1 MLIEKDP
8 KELNY
13 ATKERTTGHRL
24 DVLHVTQP
32 TEAGVAAC
40 IDSII
45 QSQINE
51 GLNVGIACPPND
63 SFTNRLR
70 AHGCLVY
77 RWQANRKPHKGIIQE
92 SLTLN
97 RIISETNPNVV
108 HLHSSK
114 AGLIGRFVL
123 RKSRLT
129 IFQPNG
135 WSFHVGGRILQSILR
150 KYEIFAAKYWTD
162 KIISVSAGE
171 SREIQ
176 SHLNPDK
183 ICIIP
188 NGICLEKWDRINYTK
203 PEARKLLQ
211 LPNDAKIAVVVSR
224 VSYQKAPD
232 LLLAAWPEI
241 KSQVPNSMLVWAGD
255 GPLLNEMR
263 MRSASDPSVLF
274 TGPTDNPRLFFSA
287 GDVTVLPSRWEGHSI
302 SMLESL
308 ATGRPIVCTDVNGA
322 EDTITNGCGAII
334 PKNNKSQLIES
345 VTQFLSQSENQ
356 LHAQSKACKKRV
368 TQHFDTKLTHKRM
381 HDLYSE
387 LINAKAQ
394 HSNVSNAKNQKS
406 DLPSGTSI

>member
-1 MLIEKDP
+1 MLIENDS
-8 KELNY
+8 KES
-13 ATKERTTGHRL
+13 THTITERTVRHRL

-32 TEAGVAAC
+32 TEAGVANC

-45 QSQINE
+45 QSQIIA
-51 GLNVGIACPPND
+51 GLKVGIACPPNE

-70 AHGCLVY
+70 EHGCFIY
-77 RWQANRKPHKGIIQE
+77 RWQASRKPHKGIIKE

-114 AGLIGRFVL
+114 AGLIGRLVL

-135 WSFHVGGRILQSILR
+135 WSFHVGGRILRSILR
-150 KYEIFAAKYWTD
+150 KYEILAAKYWTD
-162 KIISVSAGE
+162 KIISVSTGE
-171 SREIQ
+171 SREIK
-176 SHLNPDK
+176 SHLKPDK
-183 ICIIP
+183 ISVIP
-188 NGICLEKWDRINYTK
+188 NGICLKKWDRNNYTK
-203 PEARKLLQ
+203 REARKLLR

-232 LLLAAWPEI
+232 LLLAAWPDI

-263 MRSASDPSVLF
+263 MLSASDPSVLF
-274 TGPTDNPRLFFSA
+274 IGPTDNPRLFFTA

-322 EDTITNGCGAII
+322 EDTITNGCGTVI
-334 PKNNKSQLIES
+334 PKNNKLKLIAS
-345 VTQFLSQSENQ
+345 VTNFLLQSEQQ
-356 LHAQSKACKKRV
+356 LHEHSKACKIKV
-368 TQHFDTKLTHKRM
+368 AKHFDTKITQKLM
-381 HDLYSE
+381 HDLYNE
-387 LINAKAQ
+387 LINSKLPHSKVCCAKKTTKQ
-394 HSNVSNAKNQKS
+394 HSVE
-406 DLPSGTSI
+406 